1 MNEDLKEMG
10 LDRSCQK
17 LYHVEDSHRQI
28 FEKEQE
34 ELSLSLQLFRVTV
47 GVIRVTVRIK
57 GKVRG

>member
-1 MNEDLKEMG
+1 MNEDQKEMG

-34 ELSLSLQLFRVTV
+34 ELSLSLFRVTV

>member
-10 LDRSCQK
+10 LDWICHK
-17 LYHVEDSHRQI
+17 LYHVENFRRQI
-28 FEKEQE
+28 LEKEQE

-47 GVIRVTVRIK
+47 GVIRVTVRIM